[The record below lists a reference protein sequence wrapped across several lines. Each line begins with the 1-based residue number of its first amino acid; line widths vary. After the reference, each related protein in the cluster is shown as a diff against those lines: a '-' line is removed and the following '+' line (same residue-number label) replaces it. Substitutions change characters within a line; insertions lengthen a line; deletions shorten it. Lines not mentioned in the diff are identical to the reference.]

1 MAVSASAEFGPTK
14 GEDTTMPDATATRL
28 TTFCRADRRDD
39 ACMPLRLVVVVPDGV
54 ALLLINACA
63 DVATSAQAA
72 ACSKR
77 CAFVIM
83 ILYTMNYGRDR
94 LAAANTNERV
104 QQTPWSTDVVIL
116 TVF

>member
-14 GEDTTMPDATATRL
+14 GEDATRPDATATRL
-28 TTFCRADRRDD
+28 ATSCRADRRDD
-39 ACMPLRLVVVVPDGV
+39 VCTASRLVVVVLDGV
-54 ALLLINACA
+54 ALLLINARA

-83 ILYTMNYGRDR
+83 ILYTQR
-94 LAAANTNERV
+94 
-104 QQTPWSTDVVIL
+104 
-116 TVF
+116 